1 MYYINMNTITL
12 PRIKYNVL
20 EKKATLYD
28 RFFKR
33 MSNTFF
39 EVENYSPTRIS
50 EFLSQDKISSKTL
63 KRVSKILS

>member
-28 RFFKR
+28 RFLKR